1 MTVVKPRHYPIEP
14 GRALS
19 AAGIRPAKSKGQNFL
34 TQGAIADR
42 IVGCA
47 ELTPEDEVIE
57 IGPGLG
63 ILSDRIIA
71 AKVRRFTMIELDR
84 VLAAQLRSRFSEQTN
99 AFVIE
104 EDFLKLD
111 LRRLTGARPRKVI
124 GNLPFN
130 VAAAVLR
137 KLCEDRSGISRMVL
151 MFQREVARRIRA
163 LPAADDYGALS
174 VYTAMYWLIEKHF
187 VVAPG
192 SFHPMPKV
200 AAEVLSLVP
209 NRVPGFELAE
219 ESCLLRLIRAAF
231 SAPRKML
238 RNNLLNELG
247 IAPPILDAAL
257 LKAAI
262 DPRARAQR
270 MALAD
275 FTGLMRAMPR
285 QRQES

>member
-1 MTVVKPRHYPIEP
+1 VTVVRSHHSPLQP

-19 AAGIRPAKSKGQNFL
+19 AGGIRPAKSKGQNFL

-63 ILSDRIIA
+63 ILSERIIA
-71 AKVRRFTMIELDR
+71 AKVRRFSMIELDR
-84 VLAAQLRSRFSEQTN
+84 VLAAQLRSRFSDETN

-104 EDFLKLD
+104 GDFLKFD
-111 LRRLTGARPRKVI
+111 LNRSIEARPIKVI

-137 KLCEDRSGISRMVL
+137 RLGEDRSLISRMVL
-151 MFQREVARRIRA
+151 MFQREVGRRIRA
-163 LPAADDYGALS
+163 TPAADDYGALS
-174 VYTAMYWLIEKHF
+174 VFTAMYWLIEKHF

-209 NRVPGFELAE
+209 NPVPGFERAE

-238 RNNLLNELG
+238 RNNLLKELG
-247 IAPPILDAAL
+247 VAPPILDAAL
-257 LKAAI
+257 HQAAI
-262 DPRARAQR
+262 DPRARAQL
-270 MALAD
+270 MALTD
-275 FTGLMRAMPR
+275 FTRLMRALPHHP
-285 QRQES
+285 